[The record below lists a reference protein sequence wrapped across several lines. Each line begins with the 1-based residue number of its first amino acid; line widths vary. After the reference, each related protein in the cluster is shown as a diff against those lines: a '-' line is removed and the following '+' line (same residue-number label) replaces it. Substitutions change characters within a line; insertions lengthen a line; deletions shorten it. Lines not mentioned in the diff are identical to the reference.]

1 MGSIIFSAFEL
12 LAALFLVVLNGLFVA
27 AEFAFTKLRSTRV
40 ESMVQQGKASAE
52 LIREATSNLDAYLA
66 VCQVGITI
74 ASLGLGALGEPAI
87 AKLIDPLLGSLL
99 PENLVRTVAFVVA
112 FSIITFLH
120 VVFGELAS
128 KSFAIA
134 RPEGTS
140 QVVAPFMKFFYYLFL
155 PLTVI
160 FNGTANAF
168 VRIFG
173 IPPVSE
179 IEERHS
185 EEELRMLVGQSTRQ
199 GFLEEDEEAR
209 VKAVFELDEKV
220 AREIMVPRPDVVT
233 LPAGTPLRELISR
246 TAEGNHARYPVYE
259 GDSPDRIVGTIH
271 VKDVLRA
278 VNSGDGLDA
287 AVSARDLMRDVLV
300 VPESRL
306 VDDVIEDFQK
316 KETQMAVVIDEWG
329 SFEGIITVEDIVEE
343 IFGEIRDEFDEEE
356 PLVRGLEDGAY
367 AVDGR
372 TSIQEVN
379 EALDSDFA
387 SGDFDTFG
395 GLVLEHLGRPPRVG
409 DEVILDS
416 HTLQVDEVDGPR
428 VAWIVVRERGEE
440 DGAGERRSEQ

>member
-1 MGSIIFSAFEL
+1 MGSMIFSAFEL
-12 LAALFLVVLNGLFVA
+12 LVALFLVALNGLFVA

-52 LIREATSNLDAYLA
+52 LIREATGNLDAYLA

-74 ASLGLGALGEPAI
+74 ASLALGALGEPAI

-99 PENLVRTVAFVVA
+99 PEGIMHTVSFAVAFG
-112 FSIITFLH
+112 IITFLH

-134 RPEGTS
+134 KPEGTS

-155 PLTVI
+155 PLTVV

-173 IPPVSE
+173 IPPASD

-185 EEELRMLVGQSTRQ
+185 EEELRMLVGQSSRQ

-220 AREIMVPRPDVVT
+220 VREIMVPRPDVVT
-233 LPAGTPLRELISR
+233 LPAGAPLRELISR
-246 TAEGNHARYPVYE
+246 TAEGRHARYPVYE
-259 GDSPDRIVGTIH
+259 GDSHDRIVGAVH

-278 VNSGDGLDA
+278 VNSEDGLDA
-287 AVSARDLMRDVLV
+287 DVLARDLMREVV
-300 VPESRL
+300 IVPESRL
-306 VDDVIEDFQK
+306 VDDVIEDFQR

-329 SFEGIITVEDIVEE
+329 SFEGIVTVEDIVEE

-356 PLVRGLEDGAY
+356 PSVRELDNDSY
-367 AVDGR
+367 TVDGR
-372 TSIQEVN
+372 APIQEVN

-387 SGDFDTFG
+387 SRDFDTFG
-395 GLVLEHLGRPPRVG
+395 GLVLEHLGRPPEVG
-409 DEVILDS
+409 DEVVLDGHILR
-416 HTLQVDEVDGPR
+416 VDEIDGSR
-428 VAWIVVRERGEE
+428 VARVVVRERRGEE
-440 DGAGERRSEQ
+440 DGAGERHPD

>member
-1 MGSIIFSAFEL
+1 MIFSAFEL
-12 LAALFLVVLNGLFVA
+12 LVALFLVALNGLFVA

-40 ESMVQQGKASAE
+40 ESMVQQGKASAG

-99 PENLVRTVAFVVA
+99 PEGIMHTVSFAVAFG
-112 FSIITFLH
+112 IITFLH

-134 RPEGTS
+134 KPEGTS

-155 PLTVI
+155 PLTVV

-173 IPPVSE
+173 IPPASD

-185 EEELRMLVGQSTRQ
+185 EEELRMLVGQSSRQ

-220 AREIMVPRPDVVT
+220 VREIMVPRPDVVT
-233 LPAGTPLRELISR
+233 LPAGAPLRELISR
-246 TAEGNHARYPVYE
+246 TAEGRHARYPVYE
-259 GDSPDRIVGTIH
+259 GDSHDRIVGAVH

-278 VNSGDGLDA
+278 VNSEDGLDA
-287 AVSARDLMRDVLV
+287 DVLARDLMREVV
-300 VPESRL
+300 IVPESRL
-306 VDDVIEDFQK
+306 VDDVIEDFQR

-329 SFEGIITVEDIVEE
+329 SFEGIVTVEDIVEE

-356 PLVRGLEDGAY
+356 PSVRELDNDSY
-367 AVDGR
+367 TVDGR
-372 TSIQEVN
+372 APIQEVN

-387 SGDFDTFG
+387 SRDFDTFG
-395 GLVLEHLGRPPRVG
+395 GLVLEHLGRPPEVG
-409 DEVILDS
+409 DEVVLDGHILR
-416 HTLQVDEVDGPR
+416 VDEIDGSR
-428 VAWIVVRERGEE
+428 VARVVVRERRGEE
-440 DGAGERRSEQ
+440 DGAGERHPD